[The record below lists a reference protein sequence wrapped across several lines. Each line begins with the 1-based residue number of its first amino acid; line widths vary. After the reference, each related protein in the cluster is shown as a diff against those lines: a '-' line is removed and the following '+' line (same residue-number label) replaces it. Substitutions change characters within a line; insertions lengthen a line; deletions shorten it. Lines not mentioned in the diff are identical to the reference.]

1 VTSPRPAPPF
11 HPREAVAAWDAAL
24 EAGDCA
30 SDSAAWLAGQL
41 ERRGLF
47 FGERPVCT
55 VLRPR
60 FLSRA
65 QYALLQ
71 TRCAVL
77 LRALGKIYEAALAR
91 PDFLDQFGLEPWEE
105 ELLRGDRSPGPPN
118 PLSRI
123 DAFFDP
129 AGRTFR
135 ITELNGETPAGP
147 GYGDALSEIF
157 LTMPVTAAFARDWVL
172 WPLPVRHRV
181 LRTLL
186 EVWRRFSGRRDA
198 PALAIVDWK
207 EVPTYSE
214 FVLFRE
220 YFHAQGLSCVIADP
234 VELEYADGRLT
245 AGGVPVDLVYKR
257 ILISELVQRGG
268 IDHPLVR
275 AVRDGAV
282 CMVNG
287 FRCKLLHKKASLA
300 VLSDERNGDLF
311 DHVERAAIAEHVPWT
326 RVVAERHTTH
336 RDHDVDLVP
345 FVLRERERLVL
356 KPNDEYGGTG
366 VVLGWQ
372 VDEAGWE
379 RAVHAALEAPHIV
392 QERIELPSSP
402 YPALVDGALTY
413 GERIADTA
421 PFAFEGALVD
431 GCLTRVS
438 TDQLVNVTAGGGSTV
453 ATFVVE
459 SRAA

>member
-1 VTSPRPAPPF
+1 MTGSLPS
-11 HPREAVAAWDAAL
+11 HPRAAVAAWHAAL
-24 EAGDCA
+24 EAGDRA
-30 SDSAAWLAGQL
+30 SASAAWLAGQL
-41 ERRGLF
+41 DHRGLF
-47 FGERPVCT
+47 FGDRPLCT

-65 QYALLQ
+65 QHALLQ
-71 TRCAVL
+71 TRCGVL
-77 LRALGKIYEAALAR
+77 LQALAKVYQAAVAR
-91 PDFLDQFGLEPWEE
+91 PEVLDQFGLEPWEN

-118 PLSRI
+118 PLARI
-123 DAFFDP
+123 DAFFDRE
-129 AGRTFR
+129 GRTFR

-147 GYGDALSEIF
+147 AYGDALSEIF
-157 LTMPVTAAFARDWVL
+157 LTMPVTAAFTREWML
-172 WPLPVRHRV
+172 WPLPARHRV

-186 EVWRRFSGRRDA
+186 EVWERFSGRRAA
-198 PALAIVDWK
+198 PALAIVDWR

-214 FVLFRE
+214 FVLFRD
-220 YFHAQGLSCVIADP
+220 YFEAQGLSCVIADP
-234 VELEYADGRLT
+234 AELEYANGRLT
-245 AGGVPVDLVYKR
+245 AGGAPVDVVYKR
-257 ILISELVQRGG
+257 ILISELVQRAG
-268 IDHPLVR
+268 IEHPLVR

-282 CMVNG
+282 CLVNG

-300 VLSDERNGDLF
+300 VLSDERNGALF
-311 DHVERAAIAEHVPWT
+311 DHGERAAIAEHVPWT
-326 RVVAERHTTH
+326 RVVAQRHTSH
-336 RDHDVDLVP
+336 RDRDVDLVP
-345 FVLRERERLVL
+345 FILRERERMVL

-372 VDEAGWE
+372 VDEEAWE
-379 RAVHAALEAPHIV
+379 HAVGAALEAPHIV
-392 QERIELPSSP
+392 QERIELPSLS

-413 GERIADTA
+413 GDRIEDTA
-421 PFAFEGALVD
+421 PFAFEGTLVD